1 MKSFGLIIIFLTL
14 ISCGNKTELK
24 EEIPSFALNRFP
36 VEELNFETVKTS
48 IFEKSCTQCHPGYS
62 DYNTVKADAQK
73 ILDQVLTNR
82 MPKDASALSDDLKAI
97 LNAWVRAGSPRGGDN
112 EDNVPNELESTWDSL
127 SKKIFFPKCVSC
139 HNANGQ
145 ANFLE
150 LADRQDFF
158 DNREYLLN
166 NFEDVE
172 NSYLIEVIS
181 DPDEPMPP
189 FWSPF
194 TQLTKEEIAIV
205 KEWIEKGLP

>member
-36 VEELNFETVKTS
+36 VEELNFEIVKTN

-112 EDNVPNELESTWDSL
+112 EDNVPEELVATWDSL

-172 NSYLIEVIS
+172 NSYLVEVIS